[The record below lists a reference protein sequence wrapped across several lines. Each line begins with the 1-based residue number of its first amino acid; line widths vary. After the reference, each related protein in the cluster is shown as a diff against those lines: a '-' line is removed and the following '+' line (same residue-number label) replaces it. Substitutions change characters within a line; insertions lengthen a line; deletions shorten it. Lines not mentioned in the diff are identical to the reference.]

1 MTQENIE
8 NIIKMRMAV
17 YEAGID
23 SGIWNDINQFGASE
37 MMDYLFPKSGHI
49 AYYNLILEYMRKEH
63 NMIIGG
69 MYTLFKMPIQ
79 VEKEIMD
86 FLKKGYLDY
95 KIMLPDHNAYL
106 SSMNTITT
114 DYSLDAVNIGSFNIN
129 EIDSILRLCASHY
142 IYSFKHGIKAFPY
155 FE

>member
-1 MTQENIE
+1 MHQENIE
-8 NIIKMRMAV
+8 NIIKMRLAV
-17 YEAGID
+17 YKAGVD
-23 SGIWNDINQFGASE
+23 AQLWNDINQLGASE

-79 VEKEIMD
+79 VEKD
-86 FLKKGYLDY
+86 YLD
-95 KIMLPDHNAYL
+95 
-106 SSMNTITT
+106 SMNTIVT
-114 DYSLDAVNIGSFNIN
+114 DYSLDVVNIGSFDIN
-129 EIDSILRLCASHY
+129 EIDNLLRLCASHY
-142 IYSFKHGIKAFPY
+142 IYSFKNGIKAFPF